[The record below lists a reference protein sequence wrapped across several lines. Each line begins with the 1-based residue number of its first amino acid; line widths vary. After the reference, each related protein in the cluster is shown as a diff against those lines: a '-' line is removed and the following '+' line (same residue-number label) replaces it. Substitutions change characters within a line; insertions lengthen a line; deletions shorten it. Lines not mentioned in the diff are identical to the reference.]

1 MKTVWISALSKNEP
15 RVAAVSQVLKGY
27 GLEPKGHFWIDDNE
41 KMAWRAAFDSL
52 LEARADVWLVLAD
65 SDAATKP
72 SVRYA
77 LSLMAAA
84 LREARG
90 YGFPIVVLWNDASAA
105 DLPPA
110 FLPATM
116 LLEQEASW
124 PAKIVAKANMPAK
137 GAAPDYRFSV
147 AGDERL
153 GQWFELGPRANSGS
167 GTGTWHGVVFG
178 VAGEGA
184 EINFQA
190 VGPQGGLPEKTVL
203 EFAQEGM
210 KLQAGGLEFTAWAVR
225 NEVSA
230 TDSYYARVAGSPQ
243 AVLFLP
249 YSEDGEAEATVL
261 RLS

>member
-1 MKTVWISALSKNEP
+1 MKTAWISALSKNEP
-15 RVAAVSQVLKGY
+15 RVAAVSQVLKRY

-41 KMAWRAAFDSL
+41 KMAWRTALDSL
-52 LEARADVWLVLAD
+52 LQTKADAWVVLAD
-65 SDAATKP
+65 NEMAAKP

-77 LSLMAAA
+77 LSLTAAA

-90 YGFPIVVLWNDASAA
+90 HGFPIVVLWNDAPAAELPSAL
-105 DLPPA
+105 LPVTA
-110 FLPATM
+110 L
-116 LLEQEASW
+116 QEKETSW
-124 PAKIVAKANMPAK
+124 PAKIVAKASMPAK
-137 GAAPDYRFSV
+137 GAAPEYRFSV

-153 GQWFELGPRANSGS
+153 GQWFELGPRADSS
-167 GTGTWHGVVFG
+167 ADAWHGVVFG

-184 EINFQA
+184 AINFQA
-190 VGPQGGLPEKTVL
+190 VGPRGGLPEKTVL
-203 EFAQEGM
+203 EFAQEGL

-225 NEVSA
+225 NEVGA
-230 TDSYYARVAGSPQ
+230 GDSYYARVTGCPQ

>member
-1 MKTVWISALSKNEP
+1 MKTAWISALTKNEP

-27 GLEPKGHFWIDDNE
+27 GLDPKGHFWIDDNA

-52 LEARADVWLVLAD
+52 LEAKADVWVVLAD
-65 SDAATKP
+65 SDAAATP

-90 YGFPIVVLWNDASAA
+90 YGFPIVVLWNNAA
-105 DLPPA
+105 TPDLPPA
-110 FLPATM
+110 LFPATM
-116 LLEQEASW
+116 LLEQEVSW
-124 PAKIVAKANMPAK
+124 PAKIVAKASMPAK
-137 GAAPDYRFSV
+137 NTAPEYRFSV

-153 GQWFELGPRANSGS
+153 GQWFELGPRANPGASA
-167 GTGTWHGVVFG
+167 WHGVVFG

-225 NEVSA
+225 NEVGA
-230 TDSYYARVAGSPQ
+230 ADSYYARVAGSPQ

>member
-1 MKTVWISALSKNEP
+1 MKTAWISALSKNEP

-27 GLEPKGHFWIDDNE
+27 GLDPKGHFWVDDND
-41 KMAWRAAFDSL
+41 KMAWRAALDSL
-52 LEARADVWLVLAD
+52 LEAKADVWVVLAD
-65 SDAATKP
+65 NETAATP

-90 YGFPIVVLWNDASAA
+90 YGFPIVVLWNDASAPE
-105 DLPPA
+105 LPPA
-110 FLPATM
+110 FLPATA
-116 LLEQEASW
+116 LQEQQASW
-124 PAKIVAKANMPAK
+124 AAKIVAKANMPAK
-137 GAAPDYRFSV
+137 GAAPEYRFSV

-153 GQWFELGPRANSGS
+153 GQWFELGPRANSGAAA
-167 GTGTWHGVVFG
+167 WHGVVFG

-210 KLQAGGLEFTAWAVR
+210 KLQAGGLDFTAWAVR
-225 NEVSA
+225 NEVG
-230 TDSYYARVAGSPQ
+230 TGDSYYARVAGSPQ

-249 YSEDGEAEATVL
+249 YSDDGEAEATVL

>member
-1 MKTVWISALSKNEP
+1 MKTAWISALSKNEP
-15 RVAAVSQVLKGY
+15 RVAAVSQVLKRY

-41 KMAWRAAFDSL
+41 KMAWRAALDSL
-52 LEARADVWLVLAD
+52 LESKADAWVVLAD
-65 SDAATKP
+65 NEAAAKP

-90 YGFPIVVLWNDASAA
+90 YGFPIVLLWNDAPAA
-105 DLPPA
+105 ELPPTL
-110 FLPATM
+110 LPVTA
-116 LLEQEASW
+116 LQEKEASW

-137 GAAPDYRFSV
+137 GVAPEYRFNV

-153 GQWFELGPRANSGS
+153 GQWFELGPRADSGAS
-167 GTGTWHGVVFG
+167 AWQGVVFG

-190 VGPQGGLPEKTVL
+190 IGPQGGLPEKTVL
-203 EFAQEGM
+203 EFAQEGL

-225 NEVSA
+225 NEVA
-230 TDSYYARVAGSPQ
+230 AADSYYARVTGSPQ

>member
-1 MKTVWISALSKNEP
+1 MKTAWISALSKNEP
-15 RVAAVSQVLKGY
+15 RVAAVSQVLKRY
-27 GLEPKGHFWIDDNE
+27 GLDPKGHFWIDDNE
-41 KMAWRAAFDSL
+41 KMAWRTAFDSL
-52 LEARADVWLVLAD
+52 LQAKADVWVVLGD
-65 SDAATKP
+65 SDAAAMP

-90 YGFPIVVLWNDASAA
+90 YGFPIVVLWNDASAPE
-105 DLPPA
+105 LPPA
-110 FLPATM
+110 FLPAVM
-116 LLEQEASW
+116 LQEQEVSW
-124 PAKIVAKANMPAK
+124 PAKIVAKASMPAK
-137 GAAPDYRFSV
+137 NAAPEYRFSV

-153 GQWFELGPRANSGS
+153 GQWFELGPRAGSGS
-167 GTGTWHGVVFG
+167 DAWHGVMFG
-178 VAGEGA
+178 VSGEGA

-203 EFAQEGM
+203 EFAQEG
-210 KLQAGGLEFTAWAVR
+210 LQLQVSGLEFTAWAVR
-225 NEVSA
+225 NEVGA
-230 TDSYYARVAGSPQ
+230 ADSYYARVKGCPQ